1 MRVLVVAAH
10 PDDEVYGVGGTLV
23 RHKEAGDE
31 TFVCIV
37 TEGCSQQYR
46 DLGKKRLAEITR
58 QKKEEA
64 KEAAKI
70 LGVKEVFFS
79 DLPDMKLDTI
89 AHAELNGAIESC
101 IKEIKPDILYTHH
114 WGDVN
119 KDHKL
124 VFESTMVA
132 ARPGISWQIKRV
144 LLYETPSSTEWNAP
158 LPETTFL
165 PNVYVD
171 ISSTLEIKLSA
182 MKAYKSE
189 LRPFPHPRSI
199 EAVKIYSGKN
209 GLVVARS
216 AAEAFR
222 LIREVI

>member
-1 MRVLVVAAH
+1 MAAH

-23 RHKEAGDE
+23 RHKTSGDE
-31 TFVCIV
+31 TFVLIV

-46 DLGKKRLAEITR
+46 DLGEKELASITR

-79 DLPDMKLDTI
+79 DLPDMKLDTLS
-89 AHAELNGAIESC
+89 HAELNGVLERC
-101 IKEIKPDILYTHH
+101 ISEIKPEILYTHH
-114 WGDVN
+114 FGDVN

-158 LPETTFL
+158 LPEAIFL

-171 ISSTLEIKLSA
+171 ISSVLDIKLSA
-182 MKAYKSE
+182 MQAYKSE

-209 GLVVARS
+209 GLVVAKS

>member
-1 MRVLVVAAH
+1 
-10 PDDEVYGVGGTLV
+10 
-23 RHKEAGDE
+23 
-31 TFVCIV
+31 
-37 TEGCSQQYR
+37 
-46 DLGKKRLAEITR
+46 
-58 QKKEEA
+58 
-64 KEAAKI
+64 
-70 LGVKEVFFS
+70 
-79 DLPDMKLDTI
+79 
-89 AHAELNGAIESC
+89 
-101 IKEIKPDILYTHH
+101 
-114 WGDVN
+114 N

-132 ARPGISWQIKRV
+132 ARPGISCQIKRV

-158 LPETTFL
+158 LPEAIFL

-199 EAVKIYSGKN
+199 KAVRTYSEKN

>member
-10 PDDEVYGVGGTLV
+10 PDDEVYGVGGTLA

-46 DLGKKRLAEITR
+46 DLGEKKLAEITH
-58 QKKEEA
+58 QKKKEA
-64 KEAAKI
+64 KESAKI
-70 LGVKEVFFS
+70 LGVKEVFFL
-79 DLPDMKLDTI
+79 DLPDMQLDTI
-89 AHAELNGAIESC
+89 AHTELNGAIESC
-101 IKEIKPDILYTHH
+101 IKEVKPDILYTHH

-132 ARPGISWQIKRV
+132 TRPGISWQIKRV

-158 LPETTFL
+158 LPEAVFL

-171 ISSTLEIKLSA
+171 ISETLKKKLAA

-199 EAVKIYSGKN
+199 KAVKTYSEKN
-209 GLVVARS
+209 GLVVAKS